1 MTSSGTSSTTNKNK
15 GRFGKIRDEEKT
27 PEVKKLMPESLL
39 NYRFRGTRLP
49 YEELL
54 IALEHIMDKLTT
66 RSTSEVKNI
75 DTSALM
81 EIGMMARTFEE
92 GHGKIHLNSQCK
104 QCTREQGPK
113 VDGPEE
119 RVPVGVYRNTST
131 VAKGGKKSES
141 C

>member
-92 GHGKIHLNSQCK
+92 GHGK
-104 QCTREQGPK
+104 
-113 VDGPEE
+113 
-119 RVPVGVYRNTST
+119 TSELA
-131 VAKGGKKSES
+131 VQAAYKGAGANGGWNGGKGPSWGIQKYFNSGKR
-141 C
+141 